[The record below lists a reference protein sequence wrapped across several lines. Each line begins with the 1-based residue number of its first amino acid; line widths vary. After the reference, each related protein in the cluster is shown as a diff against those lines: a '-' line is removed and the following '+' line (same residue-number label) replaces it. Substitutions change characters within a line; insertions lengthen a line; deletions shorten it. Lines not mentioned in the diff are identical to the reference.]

1 MKFMR
6 QFGLILF
13 VTFLG
18 EGLKAIL
25 PFPIPASIYGL
36 VIMLVALKT
45 GVISIDSVRDV
56 GGFLIEIM
64 PLMFI
69 PAAVGLL
76 ESWGVL
82 KPIFLPVSIITVVS
96 TVLVMV
102 VSGWV
107 TQWIIRLEKRKKNE
121 RTTM

>member
-18 EGLKAIL
+18 EVVKAIL